1 MSMQLYHRPTKRQAS
16 LVEALRAA
24 NPIESV
30 VSEYAQLRRSGAE
43 LVARCPLHADK
54 TASFYVRPSKGVFH
68 CHGCKAGGDVF
79 GFVRL
84 IRNCSFNESLAIL
97 AARAGIEINGF
108 QPSPELTAKAAEIKA
123 QREEEVAFERWR
135 DEQIWAITDAYREL
149 GKAATTAE
157 KYLSQPD
164 AESDPVAYE
173 KSWDALKRYVDF
185 GNRIE
190 REGLL
195 DVDRLKTIWPQ
206 RRGEQYVAA

>member
-1 MSMQLYHRPTKRQAS
+1 MRLYHRPTKRQAE

-24 NPIESV
+24 NPIESI
-30 VSEYAQLRRSGAE
+30 VSEYAQLRRAG
-43 LVARCPLHADK
+43 VQFVGRCPLHADK
-54 TASFYVRPSKGVFH
+54 TASFYVHPDKQAFY
-68 CHGCKAGGDVF
+68 CHGCHAGGDVF

-84 IRNCSFNESLAIL
+84 INNNCSFNESLAIL
-97 AARAGIEINGF
+97 AARAGIEITGF
-108 QPSPELTAKAAEIKA
+108 QPSPELSAKAAEIKA
-123 QREEEVAFERWR
+123 QREEEVAFKRWC
-135 DEQIWAITDAYREL
+135 DEQIWANTDAYREL

-157 KYLSQPD
+157 NYLSQPD

-173 KSWDALKRYVDF
+173 KAWDALKRYVDF